1 MFKRGLF
8 SQTAADTPDLV
19 KSVPSN
25 SSDGNKKSSN
35 IGEQNS
41 AKDRTKDF
49 DAKNVRVRAAD

>member
-8 SQTAADTPDLV
+8 NQTAANTPDLARR
-19 KSVPSN
+19 PSN
-25 SSDGNKKSSN
+25 SSNNKSTDMAN
-35 IGEQNS
+35 DCEHNS